1 MTKAINIFR
10 ENRESIISSWI
21 QSRRQGAQTELEDLE
36 VGVIVTDDDMEFF
49 ESCMNFLSEQPDLSS
64 VRHSG
69 MPPLEIIRRICF
81 RDKDTLQ
88 TYSAGRYIRGLEAS
102 LVAALKEKI
111 TEPGEFLLHASAIS
125 TLLDDLK
132 AMAFE
137 NFLDDRDARARK
149 EKQSEWIRPVLRVW
163 EGILAV
169 PLAGEI
175 SPVTVQNIFK
185 DLLGHL
191 AKQTSFTIV
200 IIDVSGVSNMNLEVA
215 NYLSSAAST
224 IHVMGGKCIVS
235 GIQPAAAR
243 NMIHQ
248 GIDLSNLIIKTRLSD
263 AVKTSFALL
272 GLQVVK

>member
-10 ENRESIISSWI
+10 ENRESILSSWI
-21 QSRRQGAQTELEDLE
+21 ESRKQGSHNALDDIATLSS
-36 VGVIVTDDDMEFF
+36 VTDDDLEFF
-49 ESCMNFLSEQPDLSS
+49 ESCLTFLSNQPDLSS
-64 VRHSG
+64 IRNSG
-69 MPPLEIIRRICF
+69 MPALEVIRRICF

-111 TEPGEFLLHASAIS
+111 TEPGEFLQHASAIS

-137 NFLDDRDARARK
+137 NFLDDRDVRARK
-149 EKQSEWIRPVLRVW
+149 EKHPEIIRPVLRIW

-175 SPVTVQNIFK
+175 SSGIVQRIIN
-185 DLLGHL
+185 DVLGHL

-200 IIDVSGVSNMNLEVA
+200 ILDVSGVSNMDHEVA
-215 NYLSSAAST
+215 NYLSSTAST
-224 IHVMGGKCIVS
+224 IQLMGGKCIVS

-243 NMIHQ
+243 NLILQ